1 MIDRLGSLGLLS
13 ALAVAVVLGCSP
25 AETPDPLDSLIARH
39 VEARGGM
46 ERLEAI
52 ESIRMTGRAIAG
64 PGRQALVTREVRPPG
79 RIRTE
84 FVSQGVTAVYA
95 CDGSRCWFV
104 DPLSGV
110 FDAEL
115 MSAADTSISIEQ
127 ADIVGPLFN
136 WKEKGHSVELL
147 GKVTLDGGEAFKLE
161 VTLSGGGVQTDY
173 LDAETALLVR
183 RETTRTFGERVLEV
197 RATFSDFRPVEGVVF
212 AHALQT
218 GAIGETDYLEIV
230 VEGAEIN
237 VPLDDTRFDVPG

>member
-115 MSAADTSISIEQ
+115 MSAADTSICRQTSI
-127 ADIVGPLFN
+127 
-136 WKEKGHSVELL
+136 
-147 GKVTLDGGEAFKLE
+147 
-161 VTLSGGGVQTDY
+161 
-173 LDAETALLVR
+173 
-183 RETTRTFGERVLEV
+183 
-197 RATFSDFRPVEGVVF
+197 
-212 AHALQT
+212 
-218 GAIGETDYLEIV
+218 
-230 VEGAEIN
+230 
-237 VPLDDTRFDVPG
+237 